1 VDLTFRPLTLDAL
14 DEAKAEALC
23 LFVGEEERP
32 LTGLAG
38 LVDWRLSGRLS
49 RMIRSGLLTGAPGEA
64 LLTPPGSRLSFEK
77 LFLFGTGN
85 LRDAEALSSRLLDA
99 MHRLFQAGVR
109 EAALQLP
116 AGIVAD
122 EGARRLLTE
131 EQAPQRGLVFAPD
144 PGVVA
149 EALAQSGAARPP
161 DRRVVKVP
169 PPGVPDTAVP
179 PSGPQRSGPQRYV
192 PPPPSRPPKKGR

>member
-1 VDLTFRPLTLDAL
+1 MDLSFRPLTLDAL

-49 RMIRSGLLTGAPGEA
+49 RMIRSGLLTGAAGEA
-64 LLTPPGSRLSFEK
+64 ILAPPGSRLSFEK
-77 LFLFGTGN
+77 LFLFGTGTS
-85 LRDAEALSSRLLDA
+85 RDAEALSSRLIDA

-116 AGIVAD
+116 PGVVVD
-122 EGARRLLTE
+122 EGARRLLAE

-144 PGVVA
+144 RSVVA

-169 PPGVPDTAVP
+169 PPGMPDAAVSP
-179 PSGPQRSGPQRYV
+179 ERSG
-192 PPPPSRPPKKGR
+192 

>member
-1 VDLTFRPLTLDAL
+1 VDLAFRPLTLDAL

-23 LFVGEEERP
+23 LFVGAEERP

-49 RMIRSGLLTGAPGEA
+49 GMIRSGLLTGSPGEA
-64 LLTPPGSRLSFEK
+64 LLTPAGSRLLFEK
-77 LFLFGTGN
+77 LFLFGTGTSH
-85 LRDAEALSSRLLDA
+85 DVEALSSRLIDA

-122 EGARRLLTE
+122 EGARRLLAE
-131 EQAPQRGLVFAPD
+131 EQAPQRGLVFTPD

-149 EALAQSGAARPP
+149 EALAQTGAARPP

-169 PPGVPDTAVP
+169 SPGVPDAAVP
-179 PSGPQRSGPQRYV
+179 PQRSGPQRYV
-192 PPPPSRPPKKGR
+192 PPPPSKPHKKGR

>member
-1 VDLTFRPLTLDAL
+1 MDLSFRSLTLDAL

-49 RMIRSGLLTGAPGEA
+49 RMIRSGLLTGVAGEA
-64 LLTPPGSRLSFEK
+64 ILAPPGSRLSFEK
-77 LFLFGTGN
+77 LFLFGTGTS
-85 LRDAEALSSRLLDA
+85 RDAEALSSRLIDA

-116 AGIVAD
+116 PGVVVD
-122 EGARRLLTE
+122 EGARRLLAE

-144 PGVVA
+144 PAVVA

-169 PPGVPDTAVP
+169 APGVPDAAVSP
-179 PSGPQRSGPQRYV
+179 ERSGPQRYV
-192 PPPPSRPPKKGR
+192 PPPSSRPSKKRR

>member
-1 VDLTFRPLTLDAL
+1 MDLSFRPLTLDAL

-49 RMIRSGLLTGAPGEA
+49 RMIRTGLLTGAAGEA
-64 LLTPPGSRLSFEK
+64 ILAPPGSRLSFEK
-77 LFLFGTGN
+77 LFLFGTGTS
-85 LRDAEALSSRLLDA
+85 RDAEALSSRLIDA

-116 AGIVAD
+116 PGVVVD
-122 EGARRLLTE
+122 EGARRLLAE

-144 PGVVA
+144 PAVVA

-169 PPGVPDTAVP
+169 APGVPDVAVSP
-179 PSGPQRSGPQRYV
+179 ERSGPQRYV
-192 PPPPSRPPKKGR
+192 PPPSSRPSKKRR

>member
-1 VDLTFRPLTLDAL
+1 VELSFRSLTLDAL

-64 LLTPPGSRLSFEK
+64 LLTPPGARLAFEK
-77 LFLFGTGN
+77 LFLFGTGTS
-85 LRDAEALSSRLLDA
+85 RDAEALSSRVIDA

-116 AGIVAD
+116 TGVVAD
-122 EGARRLLTE
+122 EGARRLLAE

-144 PGVVA
+144 PGLVA

-169 PPGVPDTAVP
+169 PPGASDAAVP
-179 PSGPQRSGPQRYV
+179 PQRSGSQRYV

>member
-1 VDLTFRPLTLDAL
+1 LDLAFRPLTLDAL

-23 LFVGEEERP
+23 LFIGEEERP

-38 LVDWRLSGRLS
+38 LADWRLAGRLS
-49 RMIRSGLLTGAPGEA
+49 RMIRSGLLTGAAGEA

-77 LFLFGTGN
+77 LFLFGTGTSH
-85 LRDAEALSSRLLDA
+85 DAEALSSRVIDA

-109 EAALQLP
+109 EAALHFPLGVVP
-116 AGIVAD
+116 D
-122 EGARRLLTE
+122 EGARRLLAE
-131 EQAPQRGLVFAPD
+131 EQTPQRGLVFAPD

-169 PPGVPDTAVP
+169 PPGVPDAAVP
-179 PSGPQRSGPQRYV
+179 PQRSGPQRYV
-192 PPPPSRPPKKGR
+192 PPPPSKPSKKGR